1 MHIAMFSDSY
11 LPYVSGVV
19 RSIEIFTRELRSRG
33 HTVSIFAPAYP
44 NQGPDEPGVYRV
56 PSIRTPY
63 HREFTLAIPFSP
75 PLARQVPALG
85 GDVTHVHQPFI
96 MGWVRALAARHV
108 GL

>member
-63 HREFTLAIPFSP
+63 HQEFTLAIPFSP
-75 PLARQVPALG
+75 QLARQV
-85 GDVTHVHQPFI
+85 
-96 MGWVRALAARHV
+96 RS
-108 GL
+108 